1 MKVQGEDTG
10 ETRIK
15 KNKNK
20 DIINVVFLPRKGTI
34 LLDRSPRENN
44 CCTYKQDQNYPDIP
58 GQIPFIF
65 RRSTFLLKH
74 DL

>member
-20 DIINVVFLPRKGTI
+20 DIINVVFLPRKRTI
-34 LLDRSPRENN
+34 LLDRIPRENN
-44 CCTYKQDQNYPDIP
+44 CCTYKQHVNKIKIIRLYSGDQHFY
-58 GQIPFIF
+58 
-65 RRSTFLLKH
+65 
-74 DL
+74 